1 MKKKDI
7 EILDVMSLRGPNMW
21 TYRPVL
27 EAWVDIG
34 ELEDFPSNTIPGFY
48 ERLSTWL
55 PTLIEHRCSPGV
67 RGGFLMRL
75 KEGTWPGHILEHIT
89 LELQNLAG
97 MPGGFGK
104 ARETPIRGVYK
115 VIVRAWHEDVTR
127 AALYAA
133 RDLVMAAIEDR
144 PYDVDATVER
154 LRDLVEEHC
163 LGPSTACIVD
173 AATERGIPSIRL
185 SDGNLVQ
192 LGYGASQRRIW
203 TAETDRTS
211 AIAESISRDK
221 DLTKSLLQ
229 SCGVPVPEGR
239 MVDSA
244 EDAWDAAE
252 DIGVP
257 VVVKPYDGNHGRGV
271 FTNLMT
277 REEVETAYAVAI
289 EEGNGVIVERFVSG
303 NEHRLLVVGGRV
315 AAAAMG
321 ESASVVGD
329 GTSTIEQLIESQ
341 INADPRRGNTEEH
354 PLNPV
359 RLDSAAQLE
368 LKRQGYAD
376 GSAVPPAGRS
386 VLIQRNGNVAFDVT
400 DRVHPSV
407 AAHAALAAR
416 VVGLDIAG
424 VDLVAEDISRPLDV
438 QRGAIVEVNAGPGL
452 LMHIRPA
459 QGEPRPVGR
468 AIVDH
473 LFAEKDGAQ
482 GGEQDSGRIPIVGIT
497 GTNGKTVVAKL
508 VAHLL
513 QLSGKHTGLGC
524 SDGLYLDRRQV
535 EPGAR
540 GDRAAWDAC
549 HRILM
554 NRAVE
559 AAVFENDSGMML
571 SQGLPYDRC
580 QIGVVTN
587 FGKPDHL
594 GEFYI
599 EDEDRM
605 YSVLR
610 TQIDVVL
617 KTGVGVLNAA
627 DARLVEMAE
636 LCDGDVIFFALS
648 GDLPAIVEHRAQG
661 KRAVFVREGKV
672 VLATGQ
678 TEVPLADVSA
688 IPLAYAGRVPFQV
701 ENVLAAVATGW
712 ALGISNDLIRAG
724 IVTFDV
730 GQVDV
735 PGRFTLIQ
743 HNGATIVVDD
753 AHNTAALEAL
763 AVSLDN
769 FPAERRTLV
778 FGAGLQR
785 RDEDL
790 VAQGVVIG
798 KTFDRVLLCED
809 ASVKRTDDQF
819 NAQARTL
826 LKQGLQEGGRV
837 AEVVVDG
844 GKRRDVVEAALSQLK
859 AGDLLVLQ
867 CDECAVEGTVE
878 QVHQWM
884 GRAQSQT

>member
-7 EILDVMSLRGPNMW
+7 EIFDVMSLRGPNMW

-34 ELEDFPSNTIPGFY
+34 ELEDFPSNKIPGFY

-75 KEGTWPGHILEHIT
+75 KEGTWPGHILEHVT

-104 ARETPIRGVYK
+104 ARETPVRGVYK
-115 VIVRAWHEDVTR
+115 VIVRAWHEQVTR
-127 AALYAA
+127 AALFAA

-144 PYDVDATVER
+144 PFDVDAAVET
-154 LRDLVEEHC
+154 LRDLVDEHC

-173 AATERGIPSIRL
+173 AADDRDIPSIRL

-192 LGYGASQRRIW
+192 LGYGARQRRIW

-221 DLTKSLLQ
+221 DLTKTLLE

-239 MVDSA
+239 MAESA

-252 DIGVP
+252 SIGLP

-277 REEVETAYAVAI
+277 RDEVQTAYAVAI
-289 EEGNGVIVERFVSG
+289 EEGNGVIVERFVPG
-303 NEHRLLVVGGRV
+303 NEHRLLIVGGRMV
-315 AAAAMG
+315 ACAMG
-321 ESASVVGD
+321 ETASVVGD
-329 GTSTIEQLIESQ
+329 GKQTIDELIESQ
-341 INADPRRGNTEEH
+341 INSDPRRGSTEDH
-354 PLNPV
+354 PLNRV
-359 RLDSAAQLE
+359 RLDSAARLE

-376 GSAVPPAGRS
+376 GDAVPPAGRT

-416 VVGLDIAG
+416 IVGLDIAG
-424 VDLVAEDISRPLDV
+424 VDLVAEDISRPLAD

-452 LMHIRPA
+452 LMHIKPA
-459 QGEPRPVGR
+459 DGEPRPVGR

-473 LFAEKDGAQ
+473 LFPTRNGVD
-482 GGEQDSGRIPIVGIT
+482 DDGRIPVVGIT

-508 VAHLL
+508 VARLL
-513 QLSGKHTGLGC
+513 QLSGKHTGLSC
-524 SDGLYLDRRQV
+524 SDGLFLDRRQV
-535 EPGAR
+535 EK
-540 GDRAAWDAC
+540 GDRGEKASWDAG

-559 AAVFENDSGMML
+559 AAVFENDSGMIL

-580 QIGVVTN
+580 QVGVVTN
-587 FGKPDHL
+587 FGQPDHL
-594 GEFYI
+594 GDYYV

-605 YSVLR
+605 YNVLR

-617 KTGVGVLNAA
+617 KTGAAVLNAA
-627 DARLVEMAE
+627 DPRLVEMAE
-636 LCDGDVIFFALS
+636 LCDGDVIFFGLS
-648 GDLPAIVEHRAQG
+648 ADLPAIIEHRAAG
-661 KRAVFVREGKV
+661 KRAVFVRDGKV
-672 VLATGQ
+672 VMATGASESAL
-678 TEVPLADVSA
+678 TDVSA
-688 IPLAYAGRVPFQV
+688 IPLTYAGRVAFQI

-735 PGRFTLIQ
+735 PGRFTMFERQ
-743 HNGATIVVDD
+743 GATVIVDD
-753 AHNTAALEAL
+753 AHNAPALEAV
-763 AVSLDN
+763 AAALDR
-769 FPAERRTLV
+769 FPAERRMLV
-778 FGAGLQR
+778 FGAGVQR

-790 VAQGVVIG
+790 VQQGKVIG
-798 KTFDRVLLCED
+798 KTFDRVFLCED
-809 ASVKRTDDQF
+809 RSVRRDLPDTE
-819 NAQARTL
+819 ARAL
-826 LKQGLQEGGRV
+826 LKKGLYEGRRVTKIIDETGRRE
-837 AEVVVDG
+837 A
-844 GKRRDVVEAALSQLK
+844 VEAALSQLV

-867 CDECAVEGTVE
+867 CDETSTEGTVE

-884 GRAQSQT
+884 GRSGRRA

>member
-7 EILDVMSLRGPNMW
+7 EIFDVMSLRGPNMW

-67 RGGFLMRL
+67 RGGFLQRL
-75 KEGTWPGHILEHIT
+75 KEGTWPGHILEHVT

-104 ARETPIRGVYK
+104 ARETPVRGVYK
-115 VIVRAWHEDVTR
+115 VIVRAWHEEVTR
-127 AALYAA
+127 AALFTA

-144 PYDVDATVER
+144 PFDVPAAVDNLRR
-154 LRDLVEEHC
+154 LVDDHC

-173 AATERGIPSIRL
+173 AADDRDIPSIRL

-192 LGYGASQRRIW
+192 LGYGARQRRIW

-211 AIAESISRDK
+211 AIGESISRDK

-239 MVDSA
+239 MVESA

-289 EEGNGVIVERFVSG
+289 EEGNGVIVERFIPG

-315 AAAAMG
+315 VAAAMG
-321 ESASVVGD
+321 ETASVVGD
-329 GTSTIEQLIESQ
+329 GKSTIDELIESQ
-341 INADPRRGNTEEH
+341 INSDPRRGATEDH
-354 PLNPV
+354 PLNRV
-359 RLDSAAQLE
+359 RLDSAARLE

-376 GSAVPPAGRS
+376 GSAVPPEGRT

-416 VVGLDIAG
+416 IVGLDIAG
-424 VDLVAEDISRPLDV
+424 VDLVATDISRPLGE

-452 LMHIRPA
+452 LMHIKPA
-459 QGEPRPVGR
+459 EGEPRPVGR

-473 LFAEKDGAQ
+473 LFPSRNGVED
-482 GGEQDSGRIPIVGIT
+482 DGRIPVVGIT

-508 VAHLL
+508 VARLL
-513 QLSGKHTGLGC
+513 QLSGKHTGLAC
-524 SDGLYLDRRQV
+524 SDGLFLDRRQV
-535 EPGAR
+535 EKGGR
-540 GDRAAWDAC
+540 GDRASWDAG

-559 AAVFENDSGMML
+559 AAVFENDSGMIL

-580 QIGVVTN
+580 QVGVVTN
-587 FGKPDHL
+587 FGKPDHI
-594 GEFYI
+594 GDFYV

-605 YSVLR
+605 YNVLR
-610 TQIDVVL
+610 TQVDVVL
-617 KTGVGVLNAA
+617 KEGVGVLNAA
-627 DARLVEMAE
+627 DERLVEMAE
-636 LCDGDVIFFALS
+636 LCDGDVIFFGLS
-648 GDLPAIVEHRAQG
+648 ADLPAIATHRAAG
-661 KRAVFVREGKV
+661 KRAVFVRDGKV
-672 VLATGQ
+672 VLATGSSE
-678 TEVPLADVSA
+678 TALTDVSA
-688 IPLAYAGRVPFQV
+688 IPLTYAGRVAFQI

-735 PGRFTLIQ
+735 PGRFTLFE
-743 HNGATIVVDD
+743 HHGATVIVDD
-753 AHNTAALEAL
+753 AHNAPALEAL
-763 AVSLDN
+763 AAALDR
-769 FPAERRTLV
+769 FPSERRMIV
-778 FGAGLQR
+778 FGAGVQR
-785 RDEDL
+785 REEDL
-790 VAQGVVIG
+790 IDQGKVIG
-798 KTFDRVLLCED
+798 ATFDRVFLCED
-809 ASVKRTDDQF
+809 HSVKRDLPETE
-819 NAQARTL
+819 ARAL
-826 LKQGLQEGGRV
+826 LKKGLYEGRRV
-837 AEVVVDG
+837 TKIIDEGA
-844 GKRRDVVEAALSQLK
+844 RRAAVEAALSQLA

-867 CDECAVEGTVE
+867 CDEGSTESTVE

-884 GRAQSQT
+884 GRAGRRA

>member
-7 EILDVMSLRGPNMW
+7 EIFDVMSLRGPNMW

-48 ERLSTWL
+48 ERLSAWL

-75 KEGTWPGHILEHIT
+75 KEGTWPGHILEHVT

-115 VIVRAWHEDVTR
+115 VIVRAWHEEVTR
-127 AALYAA
+127 AALFTA

-144 PYDVDATVER
+144 PFDVPAAVDNLRR
-154 LRDLVEEHC
+154 LVDEHC

-173 AATERGIPSIRL
+173 AADDRDIPSVRL

-192 LGYGASQRRIW
+192 LGYGARQRRIW

-211 AIAESISRDK
+211 AIGESISRDK
-221 DLTKSLLQ
+221 DLTKSLLE

-239 MVDSA
+239 MVESA

-289 EEGNGVIVERFVSG
+289 EEGSGVIVERFVPG

-315 AAAAMG
+315 VAVAMG
-321 ESASVVGD
+321 ETASVVGD
-329 GTSTIEQLIESQ
+329 GKSTIDELIELQ
-341 INADPRRGNTEEH
+341 INSDPRRGSTEDH
-354 PLNPV
+354 PLNRV
-359 RLDSAAQLE
+359 RLDSAARLE

-376 GSAVPPAGRS
+376 GSAVPPEGRT

-407 AAHAALAAR
+407 AAHASLAAR

-424 VDLVAEDISRPLDV
+424 VDLVAQDISRPLAE

-452 LMHIRPA
+452 LMHIKPA
-459 QGEPRPVGR
+459 EGEPRPVGR

-473 LFAEKDGAQ
+473 LFPSRNGVED
-482 GGEQDSGRIPIVGIT
+482 DGRIPVVGIT

-508 VAHLL
+508 VARLL
-513 QLSGKHTGLGC
+513 QLSGKHTGLAC
-524 SDGLYLDRRQV
+524 SDGLFLDRRQV
-535 EPGAR
+535 EKGGR
-540 GDRAAWDAC
+540 GDRASWDAG

-559 AAVFENDSGMML
+559 AAVFESDSGVIL

-580 QIGVVTN
+580 QVGVVTN
-587 FGKPDHL
+587 FGKPDHI
-594 GEFYI
+594 GDFYV

-605 YSVLR
+605 YNVLR
-610 TQIDVVL
+610 TQVDVVL
-617 KTGVGVLNAA
+617 KTGVAVLNAA

-636 LCDGDVIFFALS
+636 LCDGDVIFFGLS
-648 GDLPAIVEHRAQG
+648 ADLPAIATHRAAG
-661 KRAVFVREGKV
+661 KRAVFVRDGKV
-672 VLATGQ
+672 VLATGNSE
-678 TEVPLADVSA
+678 TALTDVSA
-688 IPLAYAGRVPFQV
+688 IPLTYAGRVAFQI

-735 PGRFTLIQ
+735 PGRFTLFE
-743 HNGATIVVDD
+743 HHGATVVVDD
-753 AHNTAALEAL
+753 AHNAPALEAL
-763 AVSLDN
+763 AAALDR
-769 FPAERRTLV
+769 FPSERRMLV
-778 FGAGLQR
+778 FGAGVQR

-790 VAQGVVIG
+790 IEQGKVIG
-798 KTFDRVLLCED
+798 ATFDRVFLCED
-809 ASVKRTDDQF
+809 RSVKRELPETE
-819 NAQARTL
+819 ARAL
-826 LKQGLQEGGRV
+826 LKKGLYEGRRV
-837 AEVVVDG
+837 TKIIDEGA
-844 GKRRDVVEAALSQLK
+844 RRAAVEAALAQLV

-867 CDECAVEGTVE
+867 CDEGSTDSTVE

-884 GRAQSQT
+884 GRAGRRA

>member
-75 KEGTWPGHILEHIT
+75 KEGTWPGHILEHVT

-97 MPGGFGK
+97 VPGGFGK

-127 AALYAA
+127 AALFAA

-144 PYDVDATVER
+144 PFDVPAVVEN
-154 LRDLVEEHC
+154 LRNLVDDHC

-173 AATERGIPSIRL
+173 AADDRSIPSIRL

-192 LGYGASQRRIW
+192 LGYGARQRRIW

-303 NEHRLLVVGGRV
+303 NEHRLLVVGGRL

-321 ESASVVGD
+321 ETASVVGD
-329 GTSTIEQLIESQ
+329 GTSTIEALIESQ
-341 INADPRRGNTEEH
+341 INSDPRRGNTEEY

-359 RLDSAAQLE
+359 RLDSAACLE

-407 AAHAALAAR
+407 AAHASLAAR

-424 VDLVAEDISRPLDV
+424 VDLVAEDISRPLDE
-438 QRGAIVEVNAGPGL
+438 QRAAIVEVNAGPGL

-473 LFAEKDGAQ
+473 LFPETEGAQ
-482 GGEQDSGRIPIVGIT
+482 DNGRIPIVGIT

-508 VAHLL
+508 VAQLL

-535 EPGAR
+535 EAGGR
-540 GDRAAWDAC
+540 GDRAAWEAC

-559 AAVFENDSGMML
+559 AAVFESDSGMIL

-580 QIGVVTN
+580 QVGVVTN
-587 FGKPDHL
+587 FGSPDHL
-594 GEFYI
+594 GDFYV
-599 EDEDRM
+599 EDEVRM
-605 YSVLR
+605 YNVLR

-617 KTGVGVLNAA
+617 KSGVGVLNAA
-627 DARLVEMAE
+627 DERLVEMAE
-636 LCDGDVIFFALS
+636 LCDGEVIFFALS
-648 GDLPAIVEHRAQG
+648 GDLPAIAAHRAAG
-661 KRAVFVREGKV
+661 KRAVFVRGGKV
-672 VLATGQ
+672 VLATG
-678 TEVPLADVSA
+678 TSETALADVSA
-688 IPLAYAGRVPFQV
+688 IPLTYAGRVPFQI

-712 ALGISNDLIRAG
+712 ALGISNDLMRAG

-753 AHNTAALEAL
+753 AHNASALEAL
-763 AVSLDN
+763 AAALEP

-790 VAQGVVIG
+790 VAQGKVIG
-798 KTFDRVLLCED
+798 ETFDRVLLCED
-809 ASVKRTDDQF
+809 TSVKRDQSDSE
-819 NAQARTL
+819 ARAL
-826 LKQGLQEGGRV
+826 LKRGLQEGRRV
-837 AEVVVDG
+837 AEVADE
-844 GKRRDVVEAALSQLK
+844 GKRRDAVEAALSQLK

-867 CDECAVEGTVE
+867 CDECAIESTVE

-884 GRAQSQT
+884 GRAEHRA